1 MVFGT
6 STWHTDQ
13 AIVNAKRCNPE
24 IAIQLAANFGVGD
37 YSVQVALVDR
47 DTHLTA
53 NYQWIDG
60 AALFSVTNLRQP
72 YFEGVSWQEPRIEIR
87 ES

>member
-1 MVFGT
+1 M
-6 STWHTDQ
+6 
-13 AIVNAKRCNPE
+13 NAKALQSYE
-24 IAIQLAANFGVGD
+24 IAIHLAAHFGVGD

>member
-6 STWHTDQ
+6 NTWHTDQ
-13 AIVNAKRCNPE
+13 VIVSTKHCNPE
-24 IAIQLAANFGVGD
+24 IGIGGANFGVGD

-60 AALFSVTNLRQP
+60 AALFSVTNL
-72 YFEGVSWQEPRIEIR
+72 VSRISKAYHGKSQR
-87 ES
+87 SK